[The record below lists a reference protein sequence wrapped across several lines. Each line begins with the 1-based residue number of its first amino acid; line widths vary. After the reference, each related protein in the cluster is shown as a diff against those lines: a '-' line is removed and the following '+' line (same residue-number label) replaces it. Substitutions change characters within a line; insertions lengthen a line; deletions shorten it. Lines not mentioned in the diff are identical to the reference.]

1 MIVNQKTLKKPFT
14 LSGVGLHTG
23 KMATV
28 TIKPA
33 PIDTW
38 FVFQRMDIEGQP
50 TIKADISNVTTTT
63 RSTTLEQNG
72 AEVHTTEHLLSALYG
87 MDVDNAII
95 EIDGPELPILD
106 GSAKLWVDGILESG
120 LEEQDA
126 EREYFYLNE
135 VMKFESESSGAEYL
149 AVPDELYRVTVRVD
163 YHSPLLGSQHASM
176 DHISEFENEIA
187 PCRTFV
193 FLRELLQLVDAGLIK
208 GGDVDNAIV
217 MVDTEISDEDKK
229 KLSKAFNKPASMLES
244 TEFGILNNLTL
255 HFQNEPARHK
265 LLDLI
270 GDFALV
276 GKHIRAHILTA
287 RPGHTG
293 NKDFAREL
301 KKQVLKQKKQ
311 IKFDLDKEAIFN
323 IKDIEN
329 KLPHRYPML
338 LVDKIMELSD
348 THVVGVKNITRNEAI
363 FNGHFPEEAVFPGV
377 LIVESLAQ
385 AGGFLV
391 LSTVDDP
398 ENYSTYFLKIDGF
411 KFKKKVVPGD
421 TMVLSLKLIAPIRRG
436 LANMKAIAY
445 VRNQVV
451 AEGELLAQVAKT
463 VKKDD

>member
-1 MIVNQKTLKKPFT
+1 MKVNQKTLKAPFT
-14 LSGVGLHTG
+14 IEGVGLHTG
-23 KMATV
+23 RMAKVTV
-28 TIKPA
+28 KPA
-33 PIDTW
+33 PVDTW
-38 FVFQRMDIEGQP
+38 FVFQRMDVEGHP
-50 TIKADISNVTTTT
+50 TIKADVSNVTTTT

-72 AEVHTTEHLLSALYG
+72 SEIHTTEHILAALYG

-95 EIDGPELPILD
+95 EIHGSELPILD
-106 GSAKLWVDGILESG
+106 GSSKFWVDGILDVG

-135 VMKFESESSGAEYL
+135 VMKFESEASGAEYL
-149 AVPDELYRVTVRVD
+149 AVPDDLYRVTVMVD
-163 YHSPLLGSQHASM
+163 YHSPLLGTQHASM
-176 DHISEFENEIA
+176 YHISEFEKELA

-193 FLRELLQLVDAGLIK
+193 FLRELVALVDAGLVK
-208 GGDVDNAIV
+208 GGDADNAIV
-217 MVDTEISDEDKK
+217 MVDREISDEDKE

-244 TEFGILNNLTL
+244 TSMGILNNLEL
-255 HFQNEPARHK
+255 RFQNEPARHK

-276 GKHIRAHILTA
+276 GSHIRAHILTA

-293 NKDFAREL
+293 NKDFAKEL
-301 KKQVLKQKKQ
+301 KKQMAKQKKQ
-311 IKFDLDKEAIFN
+311 ISFDLNKEALFE

-338 LVDKIMELSD
+338 LVDKILELSD
-348 THVVGVKNITRNEAI
+348 THVVGLKNITRNEAV
-363 FNGHFPEEAVFPGV
+363 FNGHFPDEAVFPGV
-377 LIVESLAQ
+377 LIVEALAQ

-391 LSTVDDP
+391 LSTVPDP
-398 ENYSTYFLKIDGF
+398 ENYSTYFLKIDGV

-421 TMVLSLKLIAPIRRG
+421 SLVLKLELIAPIRRG

-451 AEGELLAQVAKT
+451 AEGELLAQVSKN
-463 VKKDD
+463 KN

>member
-1 MIVNQKTLKKPFT
+1 MIVNQKTLKSPFT
-14 LSGVGLHTG
+14 LKGVGLHTG
-23 KMATV
+23 QMSTV
-28 TIKPA
+28 TVKPA
-33 PIDTW
+33 PVDTW
-38 FVFQRMDIEGQP
+38 FVFQRMDVEGHP
-50 TIKADISNVTTTT
+50 TIKADVNNVTTTQ

-72 AEVHTTEHLLSALYG
+72 SEVHTTEHILAALYG

-106 GSAKLWVDGILESG
+106 GSAKFWVEAIVKAG

-135 VMKFESESSGAEYL
+135 NIKFDSESSGAEYL
-149 AVPDELYRVTVRVD
+149 AIPDDHYRVTVMVD
-163 YHSPLLGSQHASM
+163 YHSPLLGTQHASM
-176 DHISEFENEIA
+176 YHISEFEKEFVS
-187 PCRTFV
+187 CRTFV
-193 FLRELLQLVDAGLIK
+193 FLRELVQLVDAGLIK
-208 GGDVDNAIV
+208 GGDANNAIV
-217 MVDTEISDEDKK
+217 MVDREISEADKE
-229 KLSKAFNKPASMLES
+229 KLAKAFNKPSSIIEK
-244 TEFGILNNLTL
+244 TENGILNNLEL
-255 HFQNEPARHK
+255 RFQNEPARHK

-276 GKHIRAHILTA
+276 GSHIRAHILSA

-293 NKDFAREL
+293 NKDFAKVL
-301 KKQVLKQKKQ
+301 KKQWLKQKKEV
-311 IKFDLDKEAIFN
+311 KFDLNKEALYS

-363 FNGHFPEEAVFPGV
+363 FNGHFPDEAVFPGV
-377 LIVESLAQ
+377 LIVEALAQ

-391 LSTVDDP
+391 LSTVEDP
-398 ENYSTYFLKIDGF
+398 ENYSTYFLKIDGV

-421 TMVLSLKLIAPIRRG
+421 SLVLSMELIAPIRRG
-436 LANMKAIAY
+436 LANMKATAY

-451 AEGELLAQVAKT
+451 AEGELLAQVAKN
-463 VKKDD
+463 KN

>member
-1 MIVNQKTLKKPFT
+1 MKVNQKTLKAPFT
-14 LSGVGLHTG
+14 IEGVGLHTG
-23 KMATV
+23 EMASVTV
-28 TIKPA
+28 KPA
-33 PIDTW
+33 PVDTW
-38 FVFQRMDIEGQP
+38 FVFKRMDVEGHP
-50 TIKADISNVTTTT
+50 TIKADVNNVTTTT

-72 AEVHTTEHLLSALYG
+72 SEVHTTEHILAALYG

-95 EIDGPELPILD
+95 EISGSELPILD
-106 GSAKLWVDGILESG
+106 GSSKPWVDGILSVG

-135 VMKFESESSGAEYL
+135 VMKFESEASGAEYL
-149 AVPDELYRVTVRVD
+149 AVPDELYRVTVMVD
-163 YHSPLLGSQHASM
+163 YHSPLLGTQHASM
-176 DHISEFENEIA
+176 NHISEFEKELA

-193 FLRELLQLVDAGLIK
+193 FLRELVALVDAGLVK

-217 MVDTEISDEDKK
+217 MIDREISEEDKE

-244 TEFGILNNLTL
+244 TNMGILNNLEL
-255 HFQNEPARHK
+255 RFQNEPARHK

-270 GDFALV
+270 GDFALT
-276 GKHIRAHILTA
+276 GSHIRAHILTA

-293 NKDFAREL
+293 NRDFAKEL
-301 KKQVLKQKKQ
+301 KKQMLKQKKQ
-311 IKFDLDKEAIFN
+311 VNFDLNKEALFE

-348 THVVGVKNITRNEAI
+348 DHVVGVKNITRNEAV

-377 LIVESLAQ
+377 MIVEALAQ
-385 AGGFLV
+385 CGGFLV
-391 LSTVDDP
+391 LSSVPDP
-398 ENYSTYFLKIDGF
+398 ENYSTYFLKIDGV

-421 TMVLSLKLIAPIRRG
+421 SLVLKMELIAPIRRG
-436 LANMKAIAY
+436 LANMKATAY

-451 AEGELLAQVAKT
+451 AEGELLAQVSKN
-463 VKKDD
+463 KD

>member
-1 MIVNQKTLKKPFT
+1 MKVNQKTLKAPFT
-14 LSGVGLHTG
+14 IEGVGLHTG
-23 KMATV
+23 RMAKVTV
-28 TIKPA
+28 KPA
-33 PIDTW
+33 PVDTW
-38 FVFQRMDIEGQP
+38 FVFQRMDVEGHP
-50 TIKADISNVTTTT
+50 TIKADVSNVTTTT

-72 AEVHTTEHLLSALYG
+72 SEIHTTEHILAALYG

-95 EIDGPELPILD
+95 EIHGSELPILD
-106 GSAKLWVDGILESG
+106 GSSKFWVDGILEVG

-135 VMKFESESSGAEYL
+135 VMKFESEASGAEYL
-149 AVPDELYRVTVRVD
+149 AVPDDLYRVTVMVD
-163 YHSPLLGSQHASM
+163 YHSPLLGTQHASM
-176 DHISEFENEIA
+176 YHISEFEKELA

-193 FLRELLQLVDAGLIK
+193 FLRELVALVDAGLVK
-208 GGDVDNAIV
+208 GGDADNAIV
-217 MVDTEISDEDKK
+217 MVDREISDEDKE

-244 TEFGILNNLTL
+244 TSMGILNNLEL
-255 HFQNEPARHK
+255 RFQNEPARHK

-276 GKHIRAHILTA
+276 GSHIRAHILTA

-293 NKDFAREL
+293 NKDFAKEL
-301 KKQVLKQKKQ
+301 KKQMAKQKKQ
-311 IKFDLDKEAIFN
+311 ISFDLNKEALFE

-338 LVDKIMELSD
+338 LVDKILELSD
-348 THVVGVKNITRNEAI
+348 THVVGLKNITRNEAV
-363 FNGHFPEEAVFPGV
+363 FNGHFPDEAVFPGV
-377 LIVESLAQ
+377 LIVEALAQ

-391 LSTVDDP
+391 LSTVPDP
-398 ENYSTYFLKIDGF
+398 ENYSTYFLKIDGV

-421 TMVLSLKLIAPIRRG
+421 SLVLKLELIAPIRRG

-451 AEGELLAQVAKT
+451 AEGELLAQVSKN
-463 VKKDD
+463 KN

>member
-1 MIVNQKTLKKPFT
+1 MIVNQKTLKKAFT
-14 LSGVGLHTG
+14 ITGVGLHTG
-23 KMATV
+23 QPATV
-28 TIKPA
+28 TVKPA
-33 PIDTW
+33 PVDSW
-38 FVFQRMDIEGQP
+38 FVFQRMDVEGQP

-63 RSTTLEQNG
+63 RSTTIEQNG
-72 AEVHTTEHLLSALYG
+72 SEVHTTEHLLAALYG
-87 MDVDNAII
+87 MDVDNALI
-95 EIDGPELPILD
+95 EIDGSELPILD
-106 GSAKLWVDGILESG
+106 GSANLWIEGILSVG

-149 AVPDELYRVTVRVD
+149 AVPDELYRVTVMVD
-163 YHSPLLGSQHASM
+163 YHSPLLGTQHASM
-176 DHISEFENEIA
+176 NHISEFQTEIGT
-187 PCRTFV
+187 CRTFV
-193 FLRELLQLVDAGLIK
+193 FLRELVQLVDAGLIK

-217 MVDTEISDEDKK
+217 MVDREISEEDKE
-229 KLSKAFNKPASMLES
+229 KLSKAFNKPASMLEK
-244 TEFGILNNLTL
+244 TEMGILNNLEL
-255 HFQNEPARHK
+255 KFQNEPARHK
-265 LLDLI
+265 LLDLV

-363 FNGHFPEEAVFPGV
+363 FNGHFPDEAVFPGV
-377 LIVESLAQ
+377 LIVEALAQ

-398 ENYSTYFLKIDGF
+398 ENYSTYFLKIDGV

-421 TMVLSLKLIAPIRRG
+421 SLVLSLELIAPIRRG
-436 LANMKAIAY
+436 LANMKATAY

-451 AEGELLAQVAKT
+451 AEGDLLAQVTKNKT
-463 VKKDD
+463 ND

>member
-1 MIVNQKTLKKPFT
+1 MIVNQKTLKSPFT
-14 LSGVGLHTG
+14 IKGVGLHTG
-23 KMATV
+23 QMATV
-28 TIKPA
+28 TVKPA
-33 PIDTW
+33 PVNTW
-38 FVFQRMDIEGQP
+38 YIFQRMDVDGQP
-50 TIKADISNVTTTT
+50 TVKADINNVTTTQ

-72 AEVHTTEHLLSALYG
+72 TEVHTTEHLLAALYG

-106 GSAKLWVDGILESG
+106 GSSKFWVEGILASG

-135 VMKFESESSGAEYL
+135 VMKYESEASGAEYL
-149 AVPDELYRVTVRVD
+149 AVPDDHYRVTVMVD
-163 YHSPLLGSQHASM
+163 YHSPLLGTQHASM
-176 DHISEFENEIA
+176 YHISEFEKDIA

-193 FLRELLQLVDAGLIK
+193 FLRELVQLLDAGLIK

-217 MVDTEISDEDKK
+217 MVDREISEEDKQ

-244 TEFGILNNLTL
+244 TEMGILNNLEL
-255 HFQNEPARHK
+255 KFQNEPARHK

-276 GKHIRAHILTA
+276 GSHIRAHILTA

-301 KKQVLKQKKQ
+301 KKQMLKQKKQ
-311 IKFDLDKEAIFN
+311 IKFDLNKEALFE

-348 THVVGVKNITRNEAI
+348 NHVVGLKNITRNEAV

-377 LIVESLAQ
+377 LIVEALAQ

-421 TMVLSLKLIAPIRRG
+421 SLVLSLKLIAPIRRG
-436 LANMKAIAY
+436 LANMSAVAY

-463 VKKDD
+463 KK

>member
-1 MIVNQKTLKKPFT
+1 MKVNQKTLKAPFT
-14 LSGVGLHTG
+14 ITGVGLHTG
-23 KMATV
+23 QPATV
-28 TIKPA
+28 TVKPA
-33 PIDTW
+33 PVDTW
-38 FVFQRMDIEGQP
+38 FVFQRMDVEGHP
-50 TIKADISNVTTTT
+50 TIKADVNNVTTTT

-72 AEVHTTEHLLSALYG
+72 SEVHTTEHLLAALYG

-95 EIDGPELPILD
+95 EIDGSEVPILD
-106 GSAKLWVDGILESG
+106 GSSKLWVEGILEVG

-135 VMKFESESSGAEYL
+135 VMKFESEASGAEYL
-149 AVPDELYRVTVRVD
+149 AVPDELYRVTVMVD
-163 YHSPLLGSQHASM
+163 YHSPLLGTQHASM
-176 DHISEFENEIA
+176 YHISEFEKELA

-193 FLRELLQLVDAGLIK
+193 FLRELVQLVDAGLVK

-217 MVDTEISDEDKK
+217 MVDREISDEDKE
-229 KLSKAFNKPASMLES
+229 KLSKAFDKPASMLES
-244 TEFGILNNLTL
+244 THMGILNNVDLR
-255 HFQNEPARHK
+255 FQNEPARHK

-276 GKHIRAHILTA
+276 GSHIRAHILTA

-293 NKDFAREL
+293 NKDFAKEL
-301 KKQVLKQKKQ
+301 KKQMSKQKKQ
-311 IKFDLDKEAIFN
+311 VNFDLNKEALFE

-338 LVDKIMELSD
+338 LVDKILELSD
-348 THVVGVKNITRNEAI
+348 NHVVGLKNITRNEAV

-377 LIVESLAQ
+377 MIVEALAQ

-398 ENYSTYFLKIDGF
+398 ENYSTYFLKIDGV

-421 TMVLSLKLIAPIRRG
+421 SLVLKMELIAPIRRG
-436 LANMKAIAY
+436 LANMKATAY

-451 AEGELLAQVAKT
+451 AEGELLAQVSKN
-463 VKKDD
+463 KN

>member
-1 MIVNQKTLKKPFT
+1 MIVNQKTLKAPFT
-14 LSGVGLHTG
+14 IKGVGLHTG
-23 KMATV
+23 QVATV
-28 TIKPA
+28 TVKPA

-38 FVFQRMDIEGQP
+38 FVFQRMDVDGQP
-50 TIKADISNVTTTT
+50 TILADVKNVTTTT

-72 AEVHTTEHLLSALYG
+72 TEVHTTEHLLAALYG

-106 GSAKLWVDGILESG
+106 GSAKLWVDGILEAG

-149 AVPDELYRVTVRVD
+149 AVPDDFYRVTVRVD

-176 DHISEFENEIA
+176 DHISEFQNEIA

-193 FLRELLQLVDAGLIK
+193 FLRELVQLLDAGLIK

-217 MVDTEISDEDKK
+217 MVDREISEEDKE

-244 TEFGILNNLTL
+244 TEMGILNNLTL

-265 LLDLI
+265 LLDLV

-287 RPGHTG
+287 RPGHGG
-293 NKDFAREL
+293 NKDFAKEL

-311 IKFDLDKEAIFN
+311 INFDLNKEALFN

-348 THVVGVKNITRNEAI
+348 THVVGVKNITRNEAV
-363 FNGHFPEEAVFPGV
+363 FNGHFPDEAVFPGV
-377 LIVESLAQ
+377 LIVEALAQ

-398 ENYSTYFLKIDGF
+398 ENYSTYFLKIDGV

-421 TMVLSLKLIAPIRRG
+421 SLVLSLKLIAPIRRG
-436 LANMKAIAY
+436 LANMKAVAY

-463 VKKDD
+463 KNKDD

>member
-1 MIVNQKTLKKPFT
+1 MRVNQKTLKVPFT
-14 LSGVGLHTG
+14 IEGVGLHTG
-23 KMATV
+23 QMAKVTV
-28 TIKPA
+28 KPA
-33 PIDTW
+33 PENTW
-38 FVFQRMDIEGQP
+38 FVFQRMDVEGQP

-72 AEVHTTEHLLSALYG
+72 SEVHTTEHILAALYG

-95 EIDGPELPILD
+95 EIHGSELPILD
-106 GSAKLWVDGILESG
+106 GSSKFWVEGILNSG
-120 LEEQDA
+120 LDEQEA

-135 VMKFESESSGAEYL
+135 VMKFESEASGAEYL
-149 AVPDELYRVTVRVD
+149 AVPDDLYRVTVMVD
-163 YHSPLLGSQHASM
+163 YHSPLLGTQHASM
-176 DHISEFENEIA
+176 NHISEFEKEIA

-193 FLRELLQLVDAGLIK
+193 FLRELVALVDAGLIK
-208 GGDVDNAIV
+208 GGDADNAIV
-217 MVDTEISDEDKK
+217 MVDREISEVDKQ

-244 TEFGILNNLTL
+244 TNMGILNNLEL
-255 HFQNEPARHK
+255 RYQNEPARHK

-276 GKHIRAHILTA
+276 GSHIRAHILTA

-301 KKQVLKQKKQ
+301 KKQMAKQKKQ
-311 IKFDLDKEAIFN
+311 INFDLNKEALFE

-338 LVDKIMELSD
+338 LVDKILELSE
-348 THVVGVKNITRNEAI
+348 THVVGLKNITRNEAV
-363 FNGHFPEEAVFPGV
+363 FNGHFPDEAVFPGV
-377 LIVESLAQ
+377 LIVEALAQ

-398 ENYSTYFLKIDGF
+398 ENYSTYFLKIDGV

-421 TMVLSLKLIAPIRRG
+421 SLVLRLELNAPIRRG
-436 LANMKAIAY
+436 LANMKATAY

-451 AEGELLAQVAKT
+451 AEGHLLAQVSKN
-463 VKKDD
+463 KN

>member
-1 MIVNQKTLKKPFT
+1 MRVNQKTLKAPFT
-14 LSGVGLHTG
+14 IEGVGLHTG
-23 KMATV
+23 QMAKVTV
-28 TIKPA
+28 KPA
-33 PIDTW
+33 PVNTW
-38 FVFQRMDIEGQP
+38 FVFQRMDVEGHP
-50 TIKADISNVTTTT
+50 TIKADVSNVTTTT

-72 AEVHTTEHLLSALYG
+72 SEVHTTEHILAALYG

-95 EIDGPELPILD
+95 EIHGSELPILD
-106 GSAKLWVDGILESG
+106 GSSKQWVDGILDIG
-120 LEEQDA
+120 LDEQDA

-135 VMKFESESSGAEYL
+135 VMKFESEASGAEYL
-149 AVPDELYRVTVRVD
+149 AVPDELYRVTVMVD
-163 YHSPLLGSQHASM
+163 YHSPLLGTQHSSM
-176 DHISEFENEIA
+176 NHISEFEKEIS

-193 FLRELLQLVDAGLIK
+193 FLRELVALVDAGLVK
-208 GGDVDNAIV
+208 GGDADNAIV
-217 MVDTEISDEDKK
+217 MVDREISEEDKQ

-244 TEFGILNNLTL
+244 TNMGILNNLEL
-255 HFQNEPARHK
+255 RFQNEPARHK

-276 GKHIRAHILTA
+276 GSHIRAHILTA

-301 KKQVLKQKKQ
+301 KKQMAKQKKQ
-311 IKFDLDKEAIFN
+311 ISFDLNKEAIFE

-338 LVDKIMELSD
+338 LVDKILELSD
-348 THVVGVKNITRNEAI
+348 KHVVGLKNITRNEAV

-377 LIVESLAQ
+377 MIVEALAQ

-398 ENYSTYFLKIDGF
+398 ENYSTYFLKIDGV

-421 TMVLSLKLIAPIRRG
+421 SLVLHMELMAPIRRG
-436 LANMKAIAY
+436 LANMKATAY
-445 VRNQVV
+445 VRNKVV
-451 AEGELLAQVAKT
+451 AEGELLAQVSKN
-463 VKKDD
+463 KN